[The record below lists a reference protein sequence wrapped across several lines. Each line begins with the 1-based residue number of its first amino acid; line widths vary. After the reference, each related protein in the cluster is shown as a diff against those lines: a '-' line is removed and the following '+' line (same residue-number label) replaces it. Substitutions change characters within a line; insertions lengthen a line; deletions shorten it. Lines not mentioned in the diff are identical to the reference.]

1 MDGEA
6 KVQMRTAT
14 DAVWKTVHQ
23 LLRESEVHPQF
34 VTLAVMRVATELAAS
49 PVLAG
54 GLDEERLAEVM
65 GHIGRAR
72 QVVEQE
78 AGVDA

>member
-1 MDGEA
+1 MGGQPVLDGEA

-14 DAVWKTVHQ
+14 DAIWKTVHQ

-34 VTLAVMRVATELAAS
+34 VTLAVVRVAAELAAS

-54 GLDEERLAEVM
+54 GLDQERLAEVV
-65 GHIGRAR
+65 GHIG
-72 QVVEQE
+72 Q
-78 AGVDA
+78 GSPGS

>member
-6 KVQMRTAT
+6 EVQMRTAT

-23 LLRESEVHPQF
+23 LLRESEVHPQL
-34 VTLAVMRVATELAAS
+34 VTLAVVRIAAELAAS

-54 GLDEERLAEVM
+54 GLDDERLAEVV
-65 GHIGRAR
+65 GHIG
-72 QVVEQE
+72 Q
-78 AGVDA
+78 G

>member
-14 DAVWKTVHQ
+14 DAIWTTVHQ
-23 LLRESEVHPQF
+23 LLRESEVHPQI
-34 VTLAVMRVATELAAS
+34 VTLAVVRVAAELAAS

-54 GLDEERLAEVM
+54 GLDQERLAEVV
-65 GHIGRAR
+65 GHIG
-72 QVVEQE
+72 Q
-78 AGVDA
+78 GSPGS

>member
-1 MDGEA
+1 LDGEA

-23 LLRESEVHPQF
+23 LLRESEVQPQL
-34 VTLAVMRVATELAAS
+34 VTLAVVRVAAELAAS

-54 GLDEERLAEVM
+54 GLDDERLAEVV
-65 GHIGRAR
+65 GHIG
-72 QVVEQE
+72 Q
-78 AGVDA
+78 GSPGS